1 MAYTK
6 FSNYRILWAGAVLS
20 FTAMAVLV
28 FIAVNG
34 NTFLLVNSPINAQV
48 SKHEYTYLHNDYP
61 EKWPIPALD
70 KVHMSLE
77 NTVHYAFDT
86 PEGRAEWDIILPSGG
101 AVVRLGPRRRPFT
114 VGMFH
119 QIRCLGIIRDILDDL
134 YRDTNS
140 RAVSADRSIIAGHCM
155 NYLRQMV
162 LCSSDVRLE
171 TVRAAKGHGL
181 TVPDVT
187 HVCLDWEA
195 VYREAEKN
203 YQTYMN
209 TPK

>member
-1 MAYTK
+1 
-6 FSNYRILWAGAVLS
+6 
-20 FTAMAVLV
+20 
-28 FIAVNG
+28 
-34 NTFLLVNSPINAQV
+34 
-48 SKHEYTYLHNDYP
+48 
-61 EKWPIPALD
+61 
-70 KVHMSLE
+70 MSLE
-77 NTVHYAFDT
+77 NTAHYAFDT
-86 PEGRAEWDIILPSGG
+86 PEGRAEWDTTLPSGG
-101 AVVRLGPRRRPFT
+101 AVIHLGPRQRPFT

-119 QIRCLGIIRDILDDL
+119 QLRCLGIIRGILDDF

-140 RAVSADRSIIAGHCM
+140 HEISLDRSVIAGHCM

-195 VYREAEKN
+195 VYRAAEEN
-203 YQTYMN
+203 YQTYIN